1 MIAGAIGT
9 FIGGPLADWFGK
21 RNLMLFST
29 LGTAPFALTLP
40 YLPLGWVLPVVFLA
54 GFILS
59 LSFSTFVVYAQELLP
74 GNVGMASGL
83 IVGLAFGMGALG
95 SVVLG
100 KIADIYTLKSLMMMC
115 SFLPLFGILTYW
127 LPKDR
132 RSALDR

>member
-9 FIGGPLADWFGK
+9 FVGGPLADRFGK

-29 LGTAPFALTLP
+29 LGTAPFALMLP
-40 YLPLGWVLPVVFLA
+40 YLPLAWVLPAVFLA

-95 SVVLG
+95 AVVLG
-100 KIADIYTLKSLMMMC
+100 KIADLYNLNTLMILC
-115 SFLPLFGILTYW
+115 SFLPLLGALTWW
-127 LPKDR
+127 LPKEK
-132 RSALDR
+132 SFAS